1 VLVLP
6 PTSRDGELAQAALDR
21 VRIATHVCSNV
32 AALCDELDRGA
43 GLALIDGA
51 RLTAQDLACLTGWL
65 ARQPVWSDLP
75 VLLLSGKGA
84 DAATVGSAAD
94 ALGNVT
100 VLELPLRVA
109 ALVSAVRSALRGR
122 ERQYQTRENLARIE
136 QDARDLEASTAKYR
150 TLFET
155 ISEAVAI
162 CRMIYAEDG
171 TPRDFRFLEVSPSF
185 VRQTAAR
192 DAPGRTI
199 RDFDPEIEQ
208 MLLDHCQNAIVTRE
222 AQHFEL
228 FNQRFALWLDMHVYP
243 LADPGGDQFALVF
256 NNIGAR
262 KRAEHELR
270 EAGRRKDE
278 FLAILAHE
286 LRNPLAPIRN
296 SLEILKMTAGESVSA
311 ARVSHMLER
320 QVDYMVR
327 LIDDLMEISRI
338 TRGKIELRRE
348 PVDVGEVVA
357 RAVEISQPQ
366 IEAGRHTI
374 DVSLPQVP
382 VEIDGDPVRLTQVIA
397 NLLNNA
403 AKYTDAGGRLGIDVA
418 REAEWVR
425 VTVRDNGIGI
435 APDMLPRVFDL
446 FAQGHGS
453 DNRARGG
460 LGIGLTLVKTLVE
473 LHGGAVQAKSE
484 GLGLGSEFTFRLPL
498 RASANAVAAKPAEMA
513 QVTSPTGHVVVADDN
528 RDAAESLATL
538 LRLLGA
544 EVDVAFNGPDALA
557 VIQRTRP
564 EVAFIDIGMPG
575 MNGHEVAQRVR
586 GDPTCSDVT
595 LIALTGW
602 GQESDRERSRLAGF
616 DHHLVK
622 PAQFQAIQAML
633 ESAARR
639 HAAGGA

>member
-1 VLVLP
+1 VLLLP
-6 PTSRDGELAQAALDR
+6 PTSRDGELAQAALVR
-21 VRIATHVCSNV
+21 VGITTQVCNGV
-32 AALCDELDRGA
+32 PALCEELDRGA

-51 RLTAQDLACLTGWL
+51 RLTMEDLACLTGWL

-75 VLLLSGKGA
+75 VLLLASKGA
-84 DAATVGSAAD
+84 DAATLGIASDV
-94 ALGNVT
+94 LGNVT

-109 ALVSAVRSALRGR
+109 ALVSAVRSALRAR
-122 ERQYQTRENLARIE
+122 ERQYQARGNLARIE

-150 TLFET
+150 TLFDS

-162 CRMIYAEDG
+162 CRMIYAKDG
-171 TPRDFRFLEVSPSF
+171 APRNFRFLEVSPSF

-199 RDFDPEIEQ
+199 RDFDPDIEPL
-208 MLLDHCQNAIVTRE
+208 LLDRCQQAIVTRE
-222 AQHFEL
+222 AQHFEM

-243 LADPGGDQFALVF
+243 LADPGGDEFALVF

-270 EAGRRKDE
+270 EADRRKDE

-296 SLEILKMTAGESVSA
+296 SLEILKMTAGESASA
-311 ARVSHMLER
+311 ARVGHMLER
-320 QVDYMVR
+320 QVDHMVR

-338 TRGKIELRRE
+338 TRGKIELRRQA
-348 PVDVGEVVA
+348 VDIGEVVA

-366 IEAGRHTI
+366 IESGGHRI
-374 DVSLPQVP
+374 EVSIPSSA
-382 VEIDGDPVRLTQVIA
+382 VEIDADPVRITQVIA

-403 AKYTDAGGRLGIDVA
+403 AKYTDPGGRLSIDVVC
-418 REAEWVR
+418 EADWVR
-425 VTVRDNGIGI
+425 VSVRDNGIGI
-435 APDMLPRVFDL
+435 GADMLPRVFDL
-446 FAQGHGS
+446 FAQGDGGG
-453 DNRARGG
+453 NRARGG

-473 LHGGAVQAKSE
+473 LHGGTVQARSE
-484 GLGLGSEFTFRLPL
+484 GPGLGSEFTFRLPM
-498 RASANAVAAKPAEMA
+498 RESIHAVAVKPAEA
-513 QVTSPTGHVVVADDN
+513 TPLASLGSHVVVADDN

-544 EVDVAFNGPDALA
+544 EVDVAFNGNDALA

-586 GDPTCSDVT
+586 DDPTCSDVT

-633 ESAARR
+633 ESARER
-639 HAAGGA
+639 HDGA